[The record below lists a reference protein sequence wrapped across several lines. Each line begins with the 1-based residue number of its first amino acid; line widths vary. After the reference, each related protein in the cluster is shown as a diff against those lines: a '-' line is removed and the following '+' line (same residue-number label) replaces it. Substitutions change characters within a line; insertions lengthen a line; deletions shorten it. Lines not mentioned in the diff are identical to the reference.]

1 MYENIKNFTRDNKSN
16 IIISSVFILSVY
28 LIKLGTLATSIDNE
42 AAISVSSSLYNAWLS
57 MGRIALVYLKKVF
70 GVGIYN
76 PFLSMFM
83 LIVLM
88 IFSIITWG
96 MIFDYIKNNKNKYAY
111 WIFISIFFTA
121 PIMAEQLGFVMQA
134 VEVLLGINLVAISL
148 FYRYTQKI
156 LFDYKCYFKWNC
168 FFDLSSTY
176 NNICY
181 SCNLF
186 IYFIYIT
193 KRCNEP

>member
-1 MYENIKNFTRDNKSN
+1 MYENIKNFTRNNKSN

-42 AAISVSSSLYNAWLS
+42 AAISVSSSLYTAWLS

-96 MIFDYIKNNKNKYAY
+96 MIFDYIKNNLIDHQAQGEKYNSDNSK
-111 WIFISIFFTA
+111 ILDNFSESI
-121 PIMAEQLGFVMQA
+121 GKDFVM
-134 VEVLLGINLVAISL
+134 
-148 FYRYTQKI
+148 
-156 LFDYKCYFKWNC
+156 YFEI
-168 FFDLSSTY
+168 FSI
-176 NNICY
+176 ICVPVY
-181 SCNLF
+181 L
-186 IYFIYIT
+186 
-193 KRCNEP
+193 

>member
-1 MYENIKNFTRDNKSN
+1 MYENIKNFTRNNKSN

-42 AAISVSSSLYNAWLS
+42 AAISVSSSLYTAWLS

-83 LIVLM
+83 LIILM

-96 MIFDYIKNNKNKYAY
+96 MIFDYIKNNKNKYV
-111 WIFISIFFTA
+111 F
-121 PIMAEQLGFVMQA
+121 Q
-134 VEVLLGINLVAISL
+134 
-148 FYRYTQKI
+148 
-156 LFDYKCYFKWNC
+156 
-168 FFDLSSTY
+168 
-176 NNICY
+176 
-181 SCNLF
+181 
-186 IYFIYIT
+186 
-193 KRCNEP
+193 